1 MIQRLRVKFITASM
15 LSLVLV
21 LLVILGGVNAMSY
34 RKIVQDAGHILELL
48 SENRGAF
55 PKALPPDGETGKPD
69 RPLPR
74 GMGSPRRPPLNPASS
89 PFCWMER
96 GRCSRATPGRSPPW
110 MTRVPERWR
119 RPYGRPGIPAAF
131 GRTTATSVWRR
142 TGASALFFLDC
153 GRSLSNFRTTLLAS
167 VLVALSGLLAVFLL
181 LLVLSRRIVRPVAE
195 SYEKQ
200 RRFITD
206 AGHELKTPLTIIG
219 ADLDLVEPELE
230 GNEWL
235 QDIRCQVRRLA
246 GLTQD
251 LIYLSRME
259 EETPPIQPIEFPLSD
274 LTEEMAQSFQG
285 LAKAQGK
292 GLVLSIQPMLS
303 YTGDENAIRQLL
315 SILLDNALKYT
326 PDDGEVEI
334 ALKKEGRMIRLSV
347 SNTIDRPMEREM
359 LDRLFDR
366 FYRGDQSRSS
376 QTGGY
381 GLGLSIAKGIV
392 LAHRGKIRAESSGAS
407 LSVIVSLP
415 V

>member
-1 MIQRLRVKFITASM
+1 MIQKLRVKFITASL
-15 LSLVLV
+15 LSLALV

-34 RKIVQDAGHILELL
+34 QKVVRDADRILALL
-48 SENRGAF
+48 SENRGVF
-55 PKALPPDGETGKPD
+55 PQQTPPDDRGGKPG
-69 RPLPR
+69 PIPVL
-74 GMGSPRRPPLNPASS
+74 GHGISPETPFESRFFSVLLNEKGQVLQSDTGQIAAVDDQSAGEMAQAVWSSGNASG
-89 PFCWMER
+89 FQGDYR
-96 GRCSRATPGRSPPW
+96 YIRAAEAEG
-110 MTRVPERWR
+110 TRFIFV
-119 RPYGRPGIPAAF
+119 
-131 GRTTATSVWRR
+131 
-142 TGASALFFLDC
+142 DC
-153 GRSLSNFRTTLLAS
+153 GRSLSNFRTTLIAS
-167 VLVALSGLLAVFLL
+167 VLVALAGLLAVFLL
-181 LLVLSRRIVRPVAE
+181 LLILSKRIVRPVAE

-235 QDIRCQVRRLA
+235 QDIRCQVRRLT

-251 LIYLSRME
+251 LIFLSRME

-292 GLVLSIQPMLS
+292 RLTLSIPPILS
-303 YTGDENAIRQLL
+303 YTGDEKAIRQLL

-326 PDDGEVEI
+326 PEEGEVEI